1 MDVCI
6 ENRINSKTNQK
17 NNMFN
22 TTSNSTLGVTT
33 SLLTGSGLL
42 TGTNINGINGTGI
55 SGFTTSSPSTT
66 ITGNL
71 LVDSLSLSQKNTNNQ
86 IMQNK
91 VAVFKVTRDEDEKVV
106 KTQFL
111 KEMWVETK
119 NGQSV
124 DFQVARDKDLAD
136 YEMSDLVIKTILSVS
151 F

>member
-1 MDVCI
+1 
-6 ENRINSKTNQK
+6 
-17 NNMFN
+17 MFN
-22 TTSNSTLGVTT
+22 TTSTSTLGVTT
-33 SLLTGSGLL
+33 NLL

-66 ITGNL
+66 ISGNL
-71 LVDSLSLSQKNTNNQ
+71 LVDSLSISAKNTNKS

>member
-33 SLLTGSGLL
+33 SLLTG
-42 TGTNINGINGTGI
+42 TNINGINGTGI

-66 ITGNL
+66 INGNL
-71 LVDSLSLSQKNTNNQ
+71 LVDSLSISAKNTNKS

-91 VAVFKVTRDEDEKVV
+91 VSVFKVTRDEDEKVV

>member
-1 MDVCI
+1 
-6 ENRINSKTNQK
+6 
-17 NNMFN
+17 MFN

>member
-1 MDVCI
+1 MYA
-6 ENRINSKTNQK
+6 
-17 NNMFN
+17 
-22 TTSNSTLGVTT
+22 TSNSTLVA
-33 SLLTGSGLL
+33 SGL
-42 TGTNINGINGTGI
+42 TGTNITSINGTGI

-66 ITGNL
+66 ISGNL
-71 LVDSLSLSQKNTNNQ
+71 LVDSLSISPKNTNKS

>member
-33 SLLTGSGLL
+33 SLL

-71 LVDSLSLSQKNTNNQ
+71 LVDSLSLSPKNTNNQ

>member
-1 MDVCI
+1 
-6 ENRINSKTNQK
+6 
-17 NNMFN
+17 
-22 TTSNSTLGVTT
+22 
-33 SLLTGSGLL
+33 
-42 TGTNINGINGTGI
+42 
-55 SGFTTSSPSTT
+55 
-66 ITGNL
+66 
-71 LVDSLSLSQKNTNNQ
+71 
-86 IMQNK
+86 MQNK

>member
-33 SLLTGSGLL
+33 SLLTG
-42 TGTNINGINGTGI
+42 TNINGINGTGI
-55 SGFTTSSPSTT
+55 SGFTTSSPTTT
-66 ITGNL
+66 ISGNL
-71 LVDSLSLSQKNTNNQ
+71 LVDSLSISPKNTNKS